1 MVIERIDYYD
11 EELGHRWASVDVR
24 LVLKLFRCIFGGTC
38 MCRKSAELI
47 WLEEGFYY
55 IARADGDYSVL
66 SNAAGIPLVPMRYGY
81 WVEDPHGKIRKKIG
95 VDAALMI
102 SKEDDAE
109 TVKRKVSEVLRA
121 WKRPDWPPY
130 RICPH
135 LEVI

>member
-24 LVLKLFRCIFGGTC
+24 LVLKLFRCVWGGTC
-38 MCRKSAELI
+38 MCRKGAELI

-55 IARADGDYSVL
+55 TARTDGDYSVL
-66 SNAAGIPLVPMRYGY
+66 SNAAGIPLVPMRHGY

-95 VDAALMI
+95 VDAALVI

-109 TVKRKVSEVLRA
+109 TVKRKVSKVLRA

-135 LEVI
+135 LEMI

>member
-24 LVLKLFRCIFGGTC
+24 LVLKLFRCIWGGTC
-38 MCRKSAELI
+38 MCRKGAELI
-47 WLEEGFYY
+47 WLKEGFYY

-66 SNAAGIPLVPMRYGY
+66 SNAADIPLVPMRYGY

-95 VDAALMI
+95 VDAALVV

-109 TVKRKVSEVLRA
+109 IVKRKVSEVLRA

-135 LEVI
+135 LEMI